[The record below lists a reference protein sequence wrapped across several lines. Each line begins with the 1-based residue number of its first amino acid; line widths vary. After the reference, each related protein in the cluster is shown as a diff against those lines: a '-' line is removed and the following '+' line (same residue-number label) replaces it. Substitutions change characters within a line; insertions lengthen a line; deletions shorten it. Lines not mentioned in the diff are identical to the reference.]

1 MVSAAPGDWDPME
14 MPWQAPS
21 RGGQWGTETLV
32 CTLLCAVLQ
41 FAGCLLDNWQGIQSK
56 FDKIHVFC
64 NAWTAGSCPFLSSA
78 KQPGT
83 ESRVQM
89 ERRSSPGCSR
99 HFYLQSYW
107 TLFVFLLVF
116 SQTKSWNLKHC
127 SLYFSLL
134 DSIKQKRISIT
145 LQEKIEF
152 YENRIQVFT

>member
-1 MVSAAPGDWDPME
+1 MSWWWWGWSLQHLEPGNPGKCLNKSHPGE
-14 MPWQAPS
+14 GSEAQ
-21 RGGQWGTETLV
+21 TLV

-41 FAGCLLDNWQGIQSK
+41 FAGCLLDNWQGNQSK
-56 FDKIHVFC
+56 IDKIHVFC
-64 NAWTAGSCPFLSSA
+64 NAWTAGSCPFLSPA

-89 ERRSSPGCSR
+89 ERHSSPGCSR

-116 SQTKSWNLKHC
+116 YQTKSWNLKHC

-134 DSIKQKRISIT
+134 NSIKQKRINIT
-145 LQEKIEF
+145 L
-152 YENRIQVFT
+152 